1 MVAQP
6 GVLVETLADTEQFE
20 DIRTASGTG
29 VDGLSTFCERRF
41 AHSKR
46 DEAVQEEQ
54 TGNPSDHGQPEK
66 CLPAHGIHQESTEWP

>member
-6 GVLVETLADTEQFE
+6 GVLVEILADARQ
-20 DIRTASGTG
+20 AV
-29 VDGLSTFCERRF
+29 VDGLCTFCERRF

-46 DEAVQEEQ
+46 YEAVQEEQ

-66 CLPAHGIHQESTEWP
+66 CLPAHGINQESTEWP